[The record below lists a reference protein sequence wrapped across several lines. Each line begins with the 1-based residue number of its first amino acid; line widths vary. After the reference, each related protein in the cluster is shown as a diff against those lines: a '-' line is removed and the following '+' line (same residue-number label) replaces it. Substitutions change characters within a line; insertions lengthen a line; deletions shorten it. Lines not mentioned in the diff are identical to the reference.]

1 MLDALPDGR
10 PLRLWIK
17 LDTGMHRLGFPAEGF
32 RALLRHL
39 ALHRAV
45 ARPLRIMSHLASAH
59 EPDHASVAVQL
70 GVFNAVT
77 QGIAGERSM
86 ANSAALLA
94 WPETQL
100 DWVRPGLMLYGV
112 SPFAGRTAGD
122 LGLQPVMSLV
132 SGLIAVRR
140 VAAGESVGY
149 GGSWRCPEDMPVGV
163 VAIGYG
169 DGYPRHAASGTPV
182 LVAGRRAALIGK
194 ASMDM
199 LTVDLRPCPEA
210 RVGEP
215 VVLWGP
221 GLPVE
226 EVARCADTIPYELL
240 CAVRG
245 RVRFHDQVAG

>member
-1 MLDALPDGR
+1 
-10 PLRLWIK
+10 
-17 LDTGMHRLGFPAEGF
+17 
-32 RALLRHL
+32 
-39 ALHRAV
+39 
-45 ARPLRIMSHLASAH
+45 
-59 EPDHASVAVQL
+59 
-70 GVFNAVT
+70 
-77 QGIAGERSM
+77 
-86 ANSAALLA
+86 
-94 WPETQL
+94 
-100 DWVRPGLMLYGV
+100 
-112 SPFAGRTAGD
+112 
-122 LGLQPVMSLV
+122 
-132 SGLIAVRR
+132 
-140 VAAGESVGY
+140 
-149 GGSWRCPEDMPVGV
+149 MPVGV

-226 EVARCADTIPYELL
+226 EVARCADTIPYALL

-245 RVRFHDQVAG
+245 RVHFHDQVAG